1 MISRIKSEFW
11 GCWIELGTN
20 SSEEDCCRRK
30 RVALEP
36 RGRVALRR
44 DATGSWT
51 RRDLG
56 CSPVFGVFCDF
67 SSIRMS
73 IIIMVGSN
81 MVYLS

>member
-1 MISRIKSEFW
+1 MFW
-11 GCWIELGTN
+11 GVLGRAGREQQRSRLLSQET
-20 SSEEDCCRRK
+20 RR
-30 RVALEP
+30 VEP

-67 SSIRMS
+67 SSIMMS